1 MNLLTFEIAIPP
13 LIITLI
19 LLVAVVQSIVKG
31 EPILRK
37 KDRKGADQDETVN
50 FGIGNWIFLLLLQ
63 LGR

>member
-37 KDRKGADQDETVN
+37 KDRKGAD
-50 FGIGNWIFLLLLQ
+50 
-63 LGR
+63 